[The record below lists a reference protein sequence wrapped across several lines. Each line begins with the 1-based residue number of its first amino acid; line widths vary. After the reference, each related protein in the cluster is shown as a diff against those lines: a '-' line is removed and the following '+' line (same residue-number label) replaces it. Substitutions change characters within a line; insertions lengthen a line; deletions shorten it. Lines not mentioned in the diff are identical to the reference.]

1 MIDTNSLLV
10 GILILL
16 NVVFFFLGY
25 IIGKISH
32 SQADYGSQSKPFR
45 QKNQPNI
52 APTQISIDETKYV
65 TDINLSGLEKK
76 YDKLGETV
84 VSSGNI
90 SSSINK
96 LKNIKT

>member
-1 MIDTNSLLV
+1 MIDTMSLLI

-32 SQADYGSQSKPFR
+32 SQTNYGSQSTVFGK
-45 QKNQPNI
+45 KNQPNI
-52 APTQISIDETKYV
+52 SSIPISIDETKYV

-76 YDKLGETV
+76 YDNIGDTV
-84 VSSGNI
+84 VSNENI
-90 SSSINK
+90 SSSISK
-96 LKNIKT
+96 LKNIKA